1 LDLPATPTSKAET
14 PSDAEVSSLGSEVVT
29 RGVRV
34 IAQPRFD
41 EERSD
46 PSEGSWF
53 FVYTITICNEGEV
66 PLTLL
71 ARRWVITDD
80 DGKVETVEGPG
91 VVGEQPRLEPG
102 ECFTYSSGCPLGT
115 RFGVMEGT
123 YLMLDDEGDSFEA
136 AIAPFILGFVH
147 EIN

>member
-1 LDLPATPTSKAET
+1 MPATPTSKAE
-14 PSDAEVSSLGSEVVT
+14 DLEAEASTLGSEAIT
-29 RGVRV
+29 RGLRV

-46 PSEGSWF
+46 PNEGSWF
-53 FVYTITICNEGEV
+53 FVYTITISNEGEV

-71 ARRWVITDD
+71 ARRWVITDA

-102 ECFTYSSGCPLGT
+102 ETFTYSSGCPLGT

-123 YLMLDDEGDSFEA
+123 YLMLDDDGGSFEA
-136 AIAPFILGFVH
+136 AIAPFTLGFVN

>member
-1 LDLPATPTSKAET
+1 MASG
-14 PSDAEVSSLGSEVVT
+14 LGSEAVT
-29 RGVRV
+29 RGLRV
-34 IAQPRFD
+34 TAQPRYD

-46 PSEGSWF
+46 PREGTWF
-53 FVYTITICNEGEV
+53 FVYTITIHNESEV

-71 ARRWVITDD
+71 ARRWVITDA

-102 ECFTYSSGCPLGT
+102 EAFTYSSGCPLGT
-115 RFGVMEGT
+115 SFGVMEGS
-123 YLMLDDEGDSFEA
+123 YLMLDDEGGSFEA
-136 AIAPFILGFVH
+136 VVAPFTLGFVH